1 MKRIEYASDISR
13 EKFAEIELLLRSV
26 RRRTKPT
33 KVDLYE
39 VFCAVLYLLRT
50 GCQWRFL
57 PGEFPKWQSVYA
69 YWSKWSEPDQYGV
82 SVLERALKKSVGAV
96 REKQGRNVCSA
107 LLIVDAQS
115 VKNTDTADQKG
126 YDAGKKVSGIKRH
139 IAVDTQG
146 LPHAI
151 AVTTAEVTDRKGALQ
166 ALERCRLGLGQVQ
179 SLLCDSGYTGEPFA
193 EGVREI
199 LGEAVTVQ
207 IARRSELHTFKVMP
221 KRWIVERSFAWLEKS
236 RRLWKNCERKLNTS
250 LQFIHL
256 AFLALLLKR
265 S

>member
-1 MKRIEYASDISR
+1 M
-13 EKFAEIELLLRSV
+13 
-26 RRRTKPT
+26 
-33 KVDLYE
+33 
-39 VFCAVLYLLRT
+39 
-50 GCQWRFL
+50 
-57 PGEFPKWQSVYA
+57 
-69 YWSKWSEPDQYGV
+69 
-82 SVLERALKKSVGAV
+82 
-96 REKQGRNVCSA
+96 
-107 LLIVDAQS
+107 DAQS
-115 VKNTDTADQKG
+115 VKNTDTAGQKG

-166 ALERCRLGLGQVQ
+166 ALKRCKQSLGQVQ

-193 EGVREI
+193 EGAREI
-199 LGEAVTVQ
+199 LGKLVTVQ
-207 IARRSELHTFKVMP
+207 IAKRSELHTFAVIP